1 MKKKI
6 NRIYRKEKEKT
17 LTIRKD
23 NMGLMSKLKHHVKKL
38 IGKPEE
44 VAERVADHV
53 EKEEKK
59 IKSTP
64 KKVHKSVTKKAKT
77 KAKGLVKKAKKK

>member
-1 MKKKI
+1 
-6 NRIYRKEKEKT
+6 
-17 LTIRKD
+17 
-23 NMGLMSKLKHHVKKL
+23 MGLMSKLKHHVKKL

-64 KKVHKSVTKKAKT
+64 KKVHTPKNAKT
-77 KAKGLVKKAKKK
+77 KARGLIKKAKKK

>member
-1 MKKKI
+1 
-6 NRIYRKEKEKT
+6 
-17 LTIRKD
+17 
-23 NMGLMSKLKHHVKKL
+23 MGLMSKLKHHVKKL

-64 KKVHKSVTKKAKT
+64 KKYTNLRQKKQRLKQ
-77 KAKGLVKKAKKK
+77 KVLLKRLKRNKGSYQYANFSRI

>member
-1 MKKKI
+1 
-6 NRIYRKEKEKT
+6 
-17 LTIRKD
+17 
-23 NMGLMSKLKHHVKKL
+23 MGLMSKLKHHVKKL

-59 IKSTP
+59 ITSTP
-64 KKVHKSVTKKAKT
+64 KKYTNLRQKKQRLKQ
-77 KAKGLVKKAKKK
+77 KVLLKRLKINKGINENIS

>member
-1 MKKKI
+1 MKNNTK
-6 NRIYRKEKEKT
+6 
-17 LTIRKD
+17 TIRKD

-44 VAERVADHV
+44 VAERVANRV

-59 IKSTP
+59 ITSTP
-64 KKVHKSVTKKAKT
+64 K
-77 KAKGLVKKAKKK
+77 G